1 MTPGQTR
8 LTLPM
13 RQEIRSITGLRAFAA
28 IAVYFNHFGLP
39 ALSPNWL
46 SNISTNGGLGVPF
59 FFVLSGFVLALAY
72 ESRPLI
78 VRQFFIDRVA
88 RIAPTYYVG
97 ILLVLFYFY
106 VTNVFQLDYVFLVH
120 LFGLQAWFPTS
131 DSGFAY
137 NGPAWTISV
146 EMFLYVMFPFLYRQL
161 IQKAGFLGNWLT
173 ISLLGVSCSLVPFGI
188 HLYFLGELNGIEN
201 KHIWTYALPLHYL
214 GLFILGIAGYKSR
227 SFFLDKLPNRLIR
240 GLICDLLIISY
251 ALLFTVLNLKDPQHP
266 LIAKAA
272 QFWLLGIPTTLIL
285 VLLSIMPGSPIS
297 RFLSSQPVWFAGKIS
312 MVFYLLHVPTVWT
325 ITRLFPELNYEQKF
339 FIVVLLTVIVHLL
352 IEVPGNRLVKAL
364 FNRKFETGPK
374 PPAGHRTRG
383 F

>member
-1 MTPGQTR
+1 MTLRKPRAG
-8 LTLPM
+8 LPI

-39 ALSPNWL
+39 GFSPNWL

-72 ESRPLI
+72 ENRSLI
-78 VRQFFIDRVA
+78 ARQFFIDRIA

-97 ILLVLFYFY
+97 ILIILFYLY
-106 VTNVFQLDYVFLVH
+106 ITNVFQFDYVFLVH

-146 EMFLYVMFPFLYRQL
+146 EMFLYATFPFLHRQL
-161 IQKAGFLGNWLT
+161 IQKAGYLSNWLT
-173 ISLLGVSCSLVPFGI
+173 ISFLGVSCSLLPFGI
-188 HLYFLGELNGIEN
+188 HLYFLGELNGLEN
-201 KHIWTYALPLHYL
+201 QQIWTYAIPIHYL
-214 GLFILGIAGYKSR
+214 GLFILGIAGYRAR
-227 SFFLDKLPNRLIR
+227 SYFIVKLPNRLIR
-240 GLICDLLIISY
+240 GLICDLLIVAY
-251 ALLFTVLNLKDPQHP
+251 ALVFTLINLKNPQHP
-266 LIAKAA
+266 LVAKAA
-272 QFWLLGIPTTLIL
+272 QFWLLGIPTALIL
-285 VLLSIMPGSPIS
+285 LLLSITPRTPIS

-325 ITRLFPELNYEQKF
+325 ITRLFPNLNYEQKF

-352 IEVPGNRLVKAL
+352 IEVPGNRFIKSALKKA
-364 FNRKFETGPK
+364 NQ
-374 PPAGHRTRG
+374 AY
-383 F
+383 